1 MALLRFAV
9 IAVCGV
15 ALAGCCMSTS
25 GCYVPVAGIPAASDG
40 ISVQPGDDGDPPPR
54 QSKKVAPAK
63 SRIVVGPVADEPA
76 DRKPHS
82 EEWVARKEAA
92 DREADARL
100 ARQLVICHGCLPPP
114 ASTDGDVTGS
124 VPR

>member
-1 MALLRFAV
+1 
-9 IAVCGV
+9 
-15 ALAGCCMSTS
+15 MSTS
-25 GCYVPVAGIPAASDG
+25 GCYVPVAGIPTASDG
-40 ISVQPGDDGDPPPR
+40 IGVRPDDDGDRSPH

-63 SRIVVGPVADEPA
+63 TEIIGPIADEPE

-82 EEWVARKEAA
+82 EEWIARKEAA

-100 ARQLVICHGCLPPP
+100 AKQLMICRGCLPPS